1 MIVKLPIPQTI
12 WLLDHFERNVNN
24 HNIILILD
32 YNKGLYTPQLT
43 EEIIRIANV
52 NGKKVLG

>member
-1 MIVKLPIPQTI
+1 VKLPIPQTI
-12 WLLDHFERNVNN
+12 WLPDHFERNVNN